1 MIKVALPNKGM
12 LFEPTQELLK
22 ACGYKATKPYKT
34 LTQLD
39 TKNGIEFFFLRPSD
53 IPMYVG
59 RGIIDAGITGID
71 FNAEAKSPAVKV
83 LDLPYGASKMCAAV
97 PNESPVQSL
106 DELKNATIA
115 TSFPHI
121 VEGYYKKDMNFVV
134 LEGAVEISVSL
145 GVADAIV
152 DVVETGTTLKQ
163 AGLRIVGEPL
173 FKSNAA
179 VFCNPQKTGEPLFR
193 SNAALFCNPQ
203 KTELEEVN
211 TLIRRIQGKL
221 VAQTYMMIEYDC
233 PAEILQKACE
243 LTPGL
248 DAPTVTKL
256 HGREWY
262 AVKAMVPQEE
272 ANAIMDK
279 LWDVGARSIL
289 LFGIKSARI

>member
-22 ACGYKATKPYKT
+22 DCGYKASKPYKT

-39 TKNGIEFFFLRPSD
+39 SKNGIEFFFLRPSD

-106 DELKNATIA
+106 DDLKKATIA
-115 TSFPHI
+115 TSFPNI
-121 VEGYYKKDMNFVV
+121 VSNYYKKDMNFVV

-145 GVADAIV
+145 GVSDAIV

-173 FKSNAA
+173 FH
-179 VFCNPQKTGEPLFR
+179 
-193 SNAALFCNPQ
+193 SNAALFCHPQ
-203 KTELEEVN
+203 KQDLEEVH
-211 TLIRRIQGKL
+211 TLIRRIEGKL
-221 VAQTYMMIEYDC
+221 VAKTYMMIEYDC
-233 PAEILQKACE
+233 PAELLNKACDM
-243 LTPGL
+243 TPGL
-248 DAPTVTKL
+248 DAPTISKL
-256 HGREWY
+256 HGRDWY
-262 AVKAMVPQEE
+262 AVKAMVPEE
-272 ANAIMDK
+272 DANAVMDK
-279 LWDVGARSIL
+279 LWDIGCRSIL
-289 LFGIKSARI
+289 LFSIKSARI

>member
-1 MIKVALPNKGM
+1 
-12 LFEPTQELLK
+12 
-22 ACGYKATKPYKT
+22 
-34 LTQLD
+34 
-39 TKNGIEFFFLRPSD
+39 
-53 IPMYVG
+53 MYVG

-97 PNESPVQSL
+97 PNESPIQTL
-106 DELKNATIA
+106 EELKDSTIA
-115 TSFPHI
+115 TSFPNI
-121 VEGYYKKDMNFVV
+121 VEAYYKKPMNFVV

-163 AGLRIVGEPL
+163 AGLRII
-173 FKSNAA
+173 
-179 VFCNPQKTGEPLFR
+179 GEPLFR
-193 SNAALFCNPQ
+193 SNAALYCNPQ
-203 KTELEEVN
+203 KTDLEEVN

-221 VAQTYMMIEYDC
+221 VAQSYMMIEYDC
-233 PAEILQKACE
+233 PAEVLDKAVA

-248 DAPTVTKL
+248 DAPTVAKL
-256 HGREWY
+256 HGRDWY
-262 AVKAMVPQEE
+262 SVKAMVPQED

-279 LWDVGARSIL
+279 LWDAGARSIL

>member
-22 ACGYKATKPYKT
+22 ECGYKATKPYKT
-34 LTQLD
+34 LTQID
-39 TKNGIEFFFLRPSD
+39 AKNDIEFFVLRPSE

-59 RGIIDAGITGID
+59 RGTIDAGITGSD

-97 PNESPVQSL
+97 PNASPVQTL
-106 DELKNATIA
+106 EDLKDATIA
-115 TSFPHI
+115 TSFPNI
-121 VEGYYKKDMNFVV
+121 VSGYYKKDMNFVV

-145 GVADAIV
+145 GVANAIV

-173 FKSNAA
+173 F
-179 VFCNPQKTGEPLFR
+179 R
-193 SNAALFCNPQ
+193 SNAALFCHPQ
-203 KTELEEVN
+203 KQDLEEVH
-211 TLIRRIQGKL
+211 TLIRRIEGKL
-221 VAQTYMMIEYDC
+221 VAKNYMMIEYDC
-233 PAEILQKACE
+233 PSEILDKACS

-248 DAPTVTKL
+248 DAPTISKL
-256 HGREWY
+256 HGRDWY
-262 AVKAMVPQEE
+262 AVKAMVPQDE

-279 LWDVGARSIL
+279 LWDAGARSIL
-289 LFGIKSARI
+289 LFAIKSARI

>member
-22 ACGYKATKPYKT
+22 ACGYKASKPYKT

-83 LDLPYGASKMCAAV
+83 LDLPFGASKMCAAV
-97 PNESPVQSL
+97 PNDSPVQSL
-106 DELKNATIA
+106 DELKDKTIA
-115 TSFPHI
+115 TSFPNI
-121 VEGYYKKDMNFVV
+121 VEGFYKKQMDFVV

-163 AGLRIVGEPL
+163 AGLRIVGD
-173 FKSNAA
+173 
-179 VFCNPQKTGEPLFR
+179 PLFR

-211 TLIRRIQGKL
+211 TLASSWPSR
-221 VAQTYMMIEYDC
+221 T
-233 PAEILQKACE
+233 
-243 LTPGL
+243 
-248 DAPTVTKL
+248 
-256 HGREWY
+256 
-262 AVKAMVPQEE
+262 
-272 ANAIMDK
+272 
-279 LWDVGARSIL
+279 
-289 LFGIKSARI
+289 

>member
-22 ACGYKATKPYKT
+22 ACGYKASKPYKT

-106 DELKNATIA
+106 DELKNSTIA
-115 TSFPHI
+115 TSFPNI
-121 VEGYYKKDMNFVV
+121 VEGFYKKPMDFVV

-163 AGLRIVGEPL
+163 AGLRIVGE
-173 FKSNAA
+173 
-179 VFCNPQKTGEPLFR
+179 QLFR
-193 SNAALFCNPQ
+193 RNAALFCNPQ
-203 KTELEEVN
+203 KTELE
-211 TLIRRIQGKL
+211 
-221 VAQTYMMIEYDC
+221 
-233 PAEILQKACE
+233 
-243 LTPGL
+243 
-248 DAPTVTKL
+248 
-256 HGREWY
+256 
-262 AVKAMVPQEE
+262 
-272 ANAIMDK
+272 
-279 LWDVGARSIL
+279 
-289 LFGIKSARI
+289 

>member
-22 ACGYKATKPYKT
+22 ACGYKASKPYKT
-34 LTQLD
+34 LTQID

-83 LDLPYGASKMCAAV
+83 LDLPFGASKLCAAV
-97 PNESPVQSL
+97 PNESPIQSL
-106 DELKNATIA
+106 ADLKDATIA
-115 TSFPHI
+115 TSFPNI
-121 VEGYYKKDMNFVV
+121 VEDYYKKKMDFVV

-145 GVADAIV
+145 GVANAIV

-163 AGLRIVGEPL
+163 AGLRII
-173 FKSNAA
+173 
-179 VFCNPQKTGEPLFR
+179 GEPLFR
-193 SNAALFCNPQ
+193 SNAAIFCNPQ

-233 PAEILQKACE
+233 PSELLSKACE
-243 LTPGL
+243 MTPGL

-262 AVKAMVPQEE
+262 SVKAMVPREE

-279 LWDVGARSIL
+279 LWDAGARSIL
-289 LFGIKSARI
+289 LFGIESARI

>member
-22 ACGYKATKPYKT
+22 ACGYKASKPYKT

-83 LDLPYGASKMCAAV
+83 LDLPFGASKMCAAV
-97 PNESPVQSL
+97 PNDSPVQSL
-106 DELKNATIA
+106 DELKDKTIA
-115 TSFPHI
+115 TSFPNI
-121 VEGYYKKDMNFVV
+121 VEGFYKKSMDFVV

-163 AGLRIVGEPL
+163 AGLRIVGD
-173 FKSNAA
+173 
-179 VFCNPQKTGEPLFR
+179 PLFR

-203 KTELEEVN
+203 KTELSYMPN
-211 TLIRRIQGKL
+211 PTSGWRYGSTRRKLYGYIQL
-221 VAQTYMMIEYDC
+221 SSESRFPSPSPHTYI
-233 PAEILQKACE
+233 
-243 LTPGL
+243 
-248 DAPTVTKL
+248 
-256 HGREWY
+256 GRDGSCFR
-262 AVKAMVPQEE
+262 KDNR
-272 ANAIMDK
+272 NA
-279 LWDVGARSIL
+279 L
-289 LFGIKSARI
+289 

>member
-22 ACGYKATKPYKT
+22 DCGYKASKPYKT

-39 TKNGIEFFFLRPSD
+39 SKNGIEFFFLRPSD

-59 RGIIDAGITGID
+59 RVIIDAGITGID

-106 DELKNATIA
+106 DDLKNATIA
-115 TSFPHI
+115 TSFPNI
-121 VEGYYKKDMNFVV
+121 VSNYYKKDMNFVV

-145 GVADAIV
+145 GVSDAIV

-173 FKSNAA
+173 FH
-179 VFCNPQKTGEPLFR
+179 
-193 SNAALFCNPQ
+193 SNAALFCHPQ
-203 KTELEEVN
+203 KQDLEEVH
-211 TLIRRIQGKL
+211 TLIRRIEGKL
-221 VAQTYMMIEYDC
+221 VAKTYMMIEYDC
-233 PAEILQKACE
+233 PAELLNKACNM
-243 LTPGL
+243 TPGL
-248 DAPTVTKL
+248 DAPTISKL
-256 HGREWY
+256 HGRDWY
-262 AVKAMVPQEE
+262 AVKAMVPEE
-272 ANAIMDK
+272 DANAVMDK
-279 LWDVGARSIL
+279 LWDIGCRSIL
-289 LFGIKSARI
+289 LFSIKSARI